1 MWREVIDRERG
12 SGKGICRVWV
22 RALEFSFIPR
32 TFTHERF
39 DCTYCVYTVCFWYIP
54 YTTHIYI
61 LSAPTQT
68 MAPRFIQSSVSKPS
82 SHHKRSEYCE
92 TTYDSSCN
100 THRTVLLIIIIFVG
114 AFVGVVL
121 SLVYVRSRSRRHDQE
136 RALRIHGGPGSGLRV
151 LRSEDGIATV
161 RLPSGRVIGGKVES
175 WDGRCSSEALPP
187 YMPRVPEAARVG
199 H

>member
-1 MWREVIDRERG
+1 LTGRG
-12 SGKGICRVWV
+12 KWEKGYVGCGF
-22 RALEFSFIPR
+22 ALWGVLFIPR
-32 TFTHERF
+32 TSTHERF
-39 DCTYCVYTVCFWYIP
+39 DCTYCVYTACIWYIP
-54 YTTHIYI
+54 YTIHIYI
-61 LSAPTQT
+61 LSTPIQI
-68 MAPRFIQSSVSKPS
+68 MAPHLLHSSVLKPS
-82 SHHKRSEYCE
+82 PHHQKRSEYCE

-136 RALRIHGGPGSGLRV
+136 RALRMNGGPGSGLRV

-175 WDGRCSSEALPP
+175 WDGRCSSEAPPP